1 MTRTNIY
8 VWLFF
13 LAGMLVSCASSSKRK
28 TADYYHQHEVSIKE
42 IMQLYDQLY
51 EQQPFSAGFSD
62 RSFKYYLMEVRTDT
76 VRYIYNTEKNK
87 EAFYSTIFRFNY
99 DTVKLKSLGE
109 KIRDIK
115 CLWLS
120 KSTFYISD
128 KPETV
133 NFLSFKSVS
142 SGKLFVENKYYILVF
157 LKHPISSPDI
167 NARIEKGDL
176 VKINDLVYYMIGS
189 GFR

>member
-1 MTRTNIY
+1 MKRIEIY
-8 VWLFF
+8 LYLF
-13 LAGMLVSCASSSKRK
+13 LLVGMLVSCASSSKRK
-28 TADYYHQHEVSIKE
+28 TADYYHQNESTIKE

-62 RSFKYYLMEVRTDT
+62 RSFKYYLMEVSTDS

-87 EAFYSTIFRFNY
+87 EVFYSTIFRFNY

-120 KSTFYISD
+120 KSTFYIND

>member
-1 MTRTNIY
+1 MTRINIY

-13 LAGMLVSCASSSKRK
+13 LTGMLVSCASSSKRK
-28 TADYYHQHEVSIKE
+28 TADYYHQHELIIKE

-62 RSFKYYLMEVRTDT
+62 RSFKYYLLEVGTDS

-87 EAFYSTIFRFNY
+87 EAFYSTILRFNY
-99 DTVKLKSLGE
+99 DTAKLKSLGE

-120 KSTFYISD
+120 KSTFYIND

-157 LKHPISSPDI
+157 LKYPISSSDI

-176 VKINDLVYYMIGS
+176 VKINDLVYYTIGS